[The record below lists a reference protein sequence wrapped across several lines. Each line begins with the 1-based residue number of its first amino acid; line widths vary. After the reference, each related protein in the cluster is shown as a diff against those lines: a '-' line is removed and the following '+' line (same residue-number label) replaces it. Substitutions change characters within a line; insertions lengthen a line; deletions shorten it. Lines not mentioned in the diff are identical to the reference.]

1 MSPKTGST
9 LRGEAAWKAAREDIA
24 RKNAATWE
32 RARKNRASRNAA
44 IVHSQGREPLESL
57 LVSNK
62 SPNGATVTFAPMG
75 LCYVPLIASRG

>member
-44 IVHSQGREPLESL
+44 IAAKRLEEDR
-57 LVSNK
+57 
-62 SPNGATVTFAPMG
+62 MER
-75 LCYVPLIASRG
+75 ASAQRMHPG

>member
-1 MSPKTGST
+1 MSPKAGST

-44 IVHSQGREPLESL
+44 VAAKRVEDDRAER
-57 LVSNK
+57 
-62 SPNGATVTFAPMG
+62 
-75 LCYVPLIASRG
+75 ASAQRMHPG